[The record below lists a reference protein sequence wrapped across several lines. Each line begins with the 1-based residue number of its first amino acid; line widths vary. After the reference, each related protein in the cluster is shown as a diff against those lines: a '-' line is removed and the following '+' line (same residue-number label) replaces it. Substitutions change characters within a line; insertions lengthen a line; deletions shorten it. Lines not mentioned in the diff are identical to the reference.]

1 MHEALAFRNSR
12 DALGDFSQLYAVP
25 WYRPTGKTRFP
36 PANHP
41 QLSILVYLLVTLVL
55 KIWVLGIPHFKKPS
69 NIIYIYHIYIIIYIY
84 IYIYHIY
91 IIFSGRQWEL
101 CIFPWNGSR
110 QPLRWSRPWGQY
122 GRHRKPGFQSNG
134 WLNHGLQWVYNG
146 FVIVLGLSSNTEI
159 DWDIVGI

>member
-69 NIIYIYHIYIIIYIY
+69 NIIYIYHIYIIYIHISYIYNIYIY
-84 IYIYHIY
+84 ISYIYN
-91 IIFSGRQWEL
+91 IFWAPVRALHFSLKWLQATTALE
-101 CIFPWNGSR
+101 
-110 QPLRWSRPWGQY
+110 QTMRPVRPPSKARVSKQ
-122 GRHRKPGFQSNG
+122 RM
-134 WLNHGLQWVYNG
+134 
-146 FVIVLGLSSNTEI
+146 T
-159 DWDIVGI
+159 